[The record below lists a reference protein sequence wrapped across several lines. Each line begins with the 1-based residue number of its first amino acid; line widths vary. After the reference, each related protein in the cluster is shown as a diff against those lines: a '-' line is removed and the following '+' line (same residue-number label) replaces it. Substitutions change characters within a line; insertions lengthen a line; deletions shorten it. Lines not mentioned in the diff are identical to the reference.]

1 MDLRREH
8 GASSLDDAA
17 SEDQATQHS
26 CVSQREF
33 LALLGPC
40 LPALNRFAQAMC
52 RGKRG
57 LDKEAAKDLVSETVL
72 KAFESFGRVR
82 STKTFLSYLF
92 TIAVRIHR
100 HEQKRRAIWLPL
112 AKEHENHRADPSS
125 APDLGADTAQLYAAL
140 ARLPAEQREAIVM
153 SEIVGLSLAEVAEAQ
168 HASLSAVKTRVSR
181 GRKRLAKL
189 LGVEDDAVQRS
200 TAFAPIST
208 NDNGSYH
215 ARFAFQA
222 KAFGTKEKL

>member
-1 MDLRREH
+1 MDFRREH

-17 SEDQATQHS
+17 KEDDAS
-26 CVSQREF
+26 MQREF

-40 LPALNRFAQAMC
+40 LPALNRFALAMC

-57 LDKEAAKDLVSETVL
+57 CDHEAAKDLVSETVL
-72 KAFESFGRVR
+72 KAFESFERIR
-82 STKTFLSYLF
+82 STKAFLSYLF

-112 AKEHENHRADPSS
+112 AAEHENHHASPAS
-125 APDLGADTAQLYAAL
+125 APDTGADTAQLYAAL
-140 ARLPAEQREAIVM
+140 ARLPKEQREAIVM

-189 LGVEDDAVQRS
+189 LGVEDDAIQRV

-208 NDNGSYH
+208 NGSGSYH
-215 ARFAFQA
+215 ARLAFLA
-222 KAFGTKEKL
+222 KEKL